1 LIYFLTGITASG
13 KSNLAHK
20 LALELG
26 MSILSVDSM
35 AVYKNLNVLTAKPTE
50 VMQAQVRY
58 YGLNIAETT
67 QNFSVVDYLNY
78 LIKEDIPSKSFTE
91 DILAVGGTGLYI
103 KAMIDKYEFKPTDPT
118 IRAELEQLNYDN
130 LLKFHDVNE
139 IPLPETELNKRR
151 LIRNI
156 EDFMLNESK
165 YVFPDLC
172 MPANYVGVFWNH
184 PDYKEN
190 IKVRTKSMLE
200 TGLLAEIDSLKN
212 PSKTVLQAI
221 GLNESGD
228 IEENINLKT
237 NRLAKKQ
244 ITWFKKETKIKMLN
258 TSDESVVYKEM
269 MDIIN
274 E

>member
-1 LIYFLTGITASG
+1 M
-13 KSNLAHK
+13 
-20 LALELG
+20 LG
-26 MSILSVDSM
+26 
-35 AVYKNLNVLTAKPTE
+35 
-50 VMQAQVRY
+50 
-58 YGLNIAETT
+58 
-67 QNFSVVDYLNY
+67 
-78 LIKEDIPSKSFTE
+78 
-91 DILAVGGTGLYI
+91 
-103 KAMIDKYEFKPTDPT
+103 
-118 IRAELEQLNYDN
+118 
-130 LLKFHDVNE
+130 
-139 IPLPETELNKRR
+139 
-151 LIRNI
+151 
-156 EDFMLNESK
+156 
-165 YVFPDLC
+165 
-172 MPANYVGVFWNH
+172 
-184 PDYKEN
+184 
-190 IKVRTKSMLE
+190 